1 MPNAAD
7 QTNNCAEPTHREDF
21 TSTAFLVEQDFRR
34 LVETLRWMVRTA
46 EQSDEELMERL
57 VCAKKVTERG
67 LRLSKLLTNVTR
79 KPRD

>member
-7 QTNNCAEPTHREDF
+7 QTKHSTEGAHRNDF
-21 TSTAFLVEQDFRR
+21 MKTAFLVEQDFRR
-34 LVETLRWMVRTA
+34 LVDTLKWMVRTA

-57 VCAKKVTERG
+57 VRTKTVAERG
-67 LRLSKLLTNVTR
+67 LRLSKLLSNVTR